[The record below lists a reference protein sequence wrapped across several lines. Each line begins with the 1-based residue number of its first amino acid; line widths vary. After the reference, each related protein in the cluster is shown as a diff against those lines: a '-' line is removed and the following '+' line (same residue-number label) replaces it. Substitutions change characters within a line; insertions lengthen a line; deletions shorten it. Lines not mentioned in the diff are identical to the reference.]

1 MIFPLLTWPKIS
13 QRAKICP
20 DATGA
25 RRTDYYQLRWRWT
38 SQIWD
43 PSPLPYWH
51 WWSGCL
57 QCAVCSVQCAAFCM
71 QCAAFCMQCAV
82 CSVQCRVPA
91 MFEGEVLLA
100 TCTVVVRTVV
110 YRIQNSKW
118 TDYIPVVYSIQ
129 NSSLQCI
136 LDYFKV
142 RDLSSFVQLCT
153 MH

>member
-1 MIFPLLTWPKIS
+1 MPQELGERTITSYVGGEHSRFGIHPPS
-13 QRAKICP
+13 H
-20 DATGA
+20 TG
-25 RRTDYYQLRWRWT
+25 TGGVGVC
-38 SQIWD
+38 SV
-43 PSPLPYWH
+43 
-51 WWSGCL
+51 
-57 QCAVCSVQCAAFCM
+57 QCAVCSVLYAVCSVLYAVCSV
-71 QCAAFCMQCAV
+71 QCAV

-110 YRIQNSKW
+110 YRIQNSKG
-118 TDYIPVVYSIQ
+118 TEYIPVVYSIQ
-129 NSSLQCI
+129 NSKVQCI